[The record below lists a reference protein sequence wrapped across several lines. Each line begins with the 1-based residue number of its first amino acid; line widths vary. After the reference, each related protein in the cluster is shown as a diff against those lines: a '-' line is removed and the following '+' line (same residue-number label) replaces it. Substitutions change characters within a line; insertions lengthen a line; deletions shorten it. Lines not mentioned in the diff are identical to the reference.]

1 MALYK
6 NKPVIL
12 DAFKWTG
19 TPNQTEDP
27 IWMVTAIASGKAS
40 FANLG
45 TNRVSMTIFAA
56 EGSLQ
61 ALPGDYIAQDSEG
74 RIHIFPPA
82 LFEKQFEELAKP
94 SKDYIAELENRLFE
108 LGAMNSSPCF
118 KCGFKGA
125 GYFQPNIHPCAKLH
139 QELYEKVRKPDA
151 G

>member
-12 DAFKWTG
+12 EAFKWTG
-19 TPNQTEDP
+19 EPDQTEDP
-27 IWMVTAIASGKAS
+27 VWLVTAIASGKAS

-45 TNRVSMTIFAA
+45 TSRVSLVIFAA
-56 EGSLQ
+56 EGAIQ
-61 ALPGDYIAQDSEG
+61 ALPGDFIARDSEE

-82 LFEKQFEELAKP
+82 IFEKQFEELTKP

-139 QELYEKVRKPDA
+139 QELYKEGK
-151 G
+151 

>member
-12 DAFKWTG
+12 EAFKWTG
-19 TPNQTEDP
+19 EPDQTEDP
-27 IWMVTAIASGKAS
+27 VWLVTAIASGKAS

-45 TNRVSMTIFAA
+45 TSRVSLVIFAA
-56 EGSLQ
+56 EGAIQ
-61 ALPGDYIAQDSEG
+61 ALPGDFIARDSEE

-82 LFEKQFEELAKP
+82 IFEKQFEELTKP

-125 GYFQPNIHPCAKLH
+125 GYFQPN
-139 QELYEKVRKPDA
+139 
-151 G
+151 

>member
-6 NKPVIL
+6 NRPVIL

-19 TPNQTEDP
+19 APDQTEDP
-27 IWMVTAIASGKAS
+27 IWMVTAIASGKV
-40 FANLG
+40 FIANRG
-45 TNRVSMTIFAA
+45 TNRVSMIIFAA
-56 EGSLQ
+56 EGPLQ
-61 ALPGDYIAQDSEG
+61 ALPGDYIARDSEG

-82 LFEKQFEELAKP
+82 IFEKQFEELAKP

-108 LGAMNSSPCF
+108 LGAMNSPPCF

-125 GYFQPNIHPCAKLH
+125 GYFQPSVHPCAKLH
-139 QELYEKVRKPDA
+139 QELYEKVREPDA